1 MAKVKDKQTSEL
13 KTNRLYEAVIVGVD
27 YERHLL
33 SVQVGNLVV
42 SNCVYLVS
50 ALAPLLG
57 ATLEVL
63 PAKGARVLM
72 LYASPTSYIIGTIQ
86 TTSETLTNFRGRV
99 AGHTDKDSPM
109 LKGKA
114 FQQPREAETEVQGYG
129 LYGPQDM
136 YPGELDMSNHLGV
149 AFRVLHN
156 FAQMDAGGLATV
168 EAHLLN
174 DLVRIMSNT
183 FAHHTCGGDH
193 LVWGNGYCND
203 EQHFTGYQYEADG
216 KKTESDSY
224 AEENEDSFA
233 YDPEASVK
241 GSSVESATGRWRFS
255 RYLGFLGDMIHTFV
269 TNPTQVMTN
278 YHKSAER
285 GGNFRSWIGSDGTY
299 MIQAAGGIHLEVRKE
314 IVVPTVFYRWDDPNF
329 KLEEAY
335 KNLDASY
342 LKLWGNGPNWEDLVT
357 SCWQMR
363 YYMRYISQWHS
374 LARFRQMEKKGYCEV
389 PSEAE
394 AKPNS
399 SVAAEKDKE
408 SANGPFAYKGEAS
421 INITPDGSITIQQ
434 GSTTSIVINQGN
446 IQISAPG
453 NLELIAGH
461 TLSLK
466 GKFVS
471 ITAGLDLELAS
482 LFGKFT
488 AKARNAFKILSEK
501 ARVWIKSD
509 AKWFGRKGNNCP
521 EEGGDD
527 FSPFDDK
534 QNKLEI
540 KRFGVVID
548 APQQGVLIN
557 GDREIVVNSEKDDI
571 FLLSQQKKLYM
582 YGKEAIHLDTKD
594 DEYNPPAGPAEKCG
608 SDKLPPPSKRKGSIL
623 IKANKIGVASKV
635 CSIKAEELFRVN
647 KEFTVDP
654 LNKETPITFTGN
666 TACTKKLF
674 ASIALHVKGSVH
686 ATNMYAT
693 AGYTGPDDK
702 VTKSDAVPPP
712 EEIKETEPAK
722 QQEAEELVNEAFT
735 LDPKRDGNSFRDY
748 EWKSPHNL
756 WKMRRWQIGTGPT
769 YWGSYKRPFYA
780 DAEEHGG
787 YEEGA
792 EFVRIEWAG
801 QAKLE
806 AGPRTYAEYGPWPGT
821 STNPKLHCFHD
832 GEYPVLS
839 MPAPT
844 TTTSVISNSGALTPD
859 AYYWLGN
866 KKGPEQGGSGFDVL
880 YKFKSI
886 PANTDPAQ

>member
-1 MAKVKDKQTSEL
+1 MAKVKDKQTPSL
-13 KTNRLYEAVIVGVD
+13 KTNRLYEAVVVGVD

-33 SVQVGNLVV
+33 SVQVRNIIVP
-42 SNCVYLVS
+42 NCTYLVS
-50 ALAPLLG
+50 SLAPLLG
-57 ATLEVL
+57 ATVEVL
-63 PAKGARVLM
+63 PAKGSKVLL
-72 LYASPTSYIIGTIQ
+72 LYAVPMSYVIGTIQ
-86 TTSETLTNFRGRV
+86 LTSETMTNFRGRV

-109 LKGKA
+109 LQGKA
-114 FQQPREAETEVQGYG
+114 FQQPREADKGEQAYG
-129 LYGPQDM
+129 LFSPQDM

-168 EAHLLN
+168 ETHLLN

-183 FAHHTCGGDH
+183 FAQHTCGGDH

-216 KKTESDSY
+216 KLKDSDSY
-224 AEENEDSFA
+224 AEENEDKFA
-233 YDPEASVK
+233 YDPEASVQ

-255 RYLGFLGDMIHTFV
+255 RYLGFLGDMVHTFV
-269 TNPTQVMTN
+269 TNPTRVMTN

-285 GGNFRSWIGSDGTY
+285 GGNFRSWIGADGTY

-314 IVVPTVFYRWDDPNF
+314 IVVPTVFYRWDDPDF

-342 LKLWGNGPNWEDLVT
+342 LKLWGSGPNWEDLVV

-374 LARFRQMEKKGYCEV
+374 LSRFKQMAKKGYCKV

-408 SANGPFAYKGEAS
+408 QANGPFAYKGEAS
-421 INITPDGSITIQQ
+421 INVTPDGSITIQQ

-453 NLELIAGH
+453 NIELVAGH

-471 ITAGLDLELAS
+471 ITAGLDLEIAS
-482 LFGKFT
+482 LFGKLT
-488 AKARNAFKILSEK
+488 AKARNAFKILSER

-509 AKWFGRKGNNCP
+509 AKWFGRKGNTCP

-527 FSPFDDK
+527 FSPFEDD

-548 APQQGVLIN
+548 APEQGVLIN
-557 GDREIVVNSEKDDI
+557 GQKEVVVHSEKDDV
-571 FLLSQQKKLYM
+571 FLLSPEKKVYM
-582 YGKEAIHLDTKD
+582 FGKEAIHLDTV
-594 DEYNPPAGPAEKCG
+594 DEQYTPPTHDIEKCG
-608 SDKLPPPSKRKGSIL
+608 SDILPSPSDRKGSIL
-623 IKANKIGVASKV
+623 IKASKIGVASKV
-635 CSIKAEELFRVN
+635 IGIKTDEMFNVNNVFRIEPAN
-647 KEFTVDP
+647 TEQA
-654 LNKETPITFTGN
+654 ITLSGN
-666 TACTKKLF
+666 TACTKNIYVKLH
-674 ASIALHVKGSVH
+674 AHVLGNVVTTHVSSVS
-686 ATNMYAT
+686 
-693 AGYTGPDDK
+693 GYDGPDDTVNK
-702 VTKSDAVPPP
+702 KDELPAPIAVSDTETPGS
-712 EEIKETEPAK
+712 KEAAELYAEAAK
-722 QQEAEELVNEAFT
+722 
-735 LDPKRDGNSFRDY
+735 LDFKKDGNSFKDH
-748 EWKSPHNL
+748 EWVKPHNE
-756 WKMRRWQIGTGPT
+756 WKMRRWKIGKSPT
-769 YWGSYKRPFYA
+769 YWGSHKRPYYS
-780 DAEEHGG
+780 DAYDHNG
-787 YEEGA
+787 YDDNQ
-792 EFVRIEWAG
+792 EFVKVVWPSDARLMG
-801 QAKLE
+801 
-806 AGPRTYAEYGPWPGT
+806 GPRTYPAYGPWPGT
-821 STNPKLHCFHD
+821 VTNPQILCFD
-832 GEYPVLS
+832 PGEYPVLS

-844 TTTSVISNSGALTPD
+844 VTSSVISKASDMTPVP
-859 AYYWLGN
+859 YYWLG
-866 KKGPEQGGSGFDVL
+866 KMHGPEFGDKQFEVL

-886 PANTDPAQ
+886 SADTDPAL